1 MIGIDRDLIEFYK
14 KLSNIRNNY
23 TLKKLG
29 KLTLEENALIK
40 YDDLCVDLIKEN
52 QKSKEVIKKVSTRL
66 EYYLIGN
73 LKYESSQKE
82 FIKLLDILKE
92 VE

>member
-1 MIGIDRDLIEFYK
+1 MKIEDY
-14 KLSNIRNNY
+14 
-23 TLKKLG
+23 LKYRVQGGDIYVLPVDVF
-29 KLTLEENALIK
+29 EEIFDELLNFQN
-40 YDDLCVDLIKEN
+40 EN
-52 QKSKEVIKKVSTRL
+52 QKYKEVIKKVSTRL
-66 EYYLIGN
+66 EYYLISN